1 MLEGNVINVMTMD
14 QWAGC
19 PQPEAVKARFE
30 SLDPDSITQVRVIEA
45 SFKDPANWER
55 YEALNNEGDVL
66 THVSIPL

>member
-1 MLEGNVINVMTMD
+1 MLEGNVIHVMTMD
-14 QWAGC
+14 QWGRC
-19 PQPEAVKARFE
+19 MQPQAVKDGFK
-30 SLDPDSITQVRVIEA
+30 PIIDSITQVRVVES